1 MEVLV
6 AALILSVGIA
16 GETVPKYPK
25 ISSIFHLKIPCLK
38 YYVVESNLEYTGEQL
53 RLSAI
58 TAQGGSLMELWVD
71 SRDDDWTMVLHTLI
85 DNEGCIVATGK
96 GVVEEM
102 PSTTINETAGP

>member
-25 ISSIFHLKIPCLK
+25 VSSVFHLKIPCLK
-38 YYVVESNLEYTGEQL
+38 YDVVESNLEYTGEQL

-85 DNEGCIVATGK
+85 DNEGCIIATGK

-102 PSTTINETAGP
+102 PSATINEKVGP

>member
-16 GETVPKYPK
+16 GETVPKYPT

-38 YYVVESNLEYTGEQL
+38 YDVVESNLEYTGEQL

-85 DNEGCIVATGK
+85 DNEGCIIATGK

-102 PSTTINETAGP
+102 PSATINEKAGP

>member
-16 GETVPKYPK
+16 EETVPKYPK

-38 YYVVESNLEYTGEQL
+38 YDVVKSNLEYTGEQR

-58 TAQGGSLMELWVD
+58 TAKGESLMEVWVD
-71 SRDDDWTMVLHTLI
+71 PLNDDWTIILHTLV
-85 DNEGCIVATGK
+85 DNEGCIIATGK

-102 PSTTINETAGP
+102 PSITINEKAGP

>member
-25 ISSIFHLKIPCLK
+25 VSSVFHLKIPCLK
-38 YYVVESNLEYTGEQL
+38 YDVVESNLEYMGEQL

-71 SRDDDWTMVLHTLI
+71 SRDDDWTMDLPTLI

-102 PSTTINETAGP
+102 PSTTINEKAGP

>member
-38 YYVVESNLEYTGEQL
+38 YDVVESNLKLVYSFAYQDYHMML
-53 RLSAI
+53 
-58 TAQGGSLMELWVD
+58 
-71 SRDDDWTMVLHTLI
+71 
-85 DNEGCIVATGK
+85 
-96 GVVEEM
+96 
-102 PSTTINETAGP
+102 